1 MMMKIEKTPRPEYS
15 PFLRGVYFLEKLH
28 EPDIDSIAC
37 LCVQERFAQGSV
49 IFKEGAA
56 ADKFYIVMEGE
67 VDVWKD
73 YGDHGRSLLASHG
86 PGHFFGEMA
95 LVDELPRS
103 ATLLARTDTL
113 ALSIERDAFHT
124 LIRSNVSIA
133 LSVMKSISLMLRTS
147 NEAFVKDLTEQN
159 SRLEMAYSELKAAQ
173 TDSLRNE
180 RLSTIGKF
188 SSLILHDIRNPL
200 SVMKALAQMIDSKA
214 ENPLEV
220 HSGMSRMRAE
230 IFRMERLAAEF
241 LDYSRGEIRLSLG
254 VCTIQNLFQQVAEE
268 MENKFQKAGMV
279 LVLEDRIRG
288 AIVLDGE
295 RFVRVLLNLL
305 DNARKAMPSGGE
317 ARVLA
322 ERVAEE
328 LVFTVSDTGEG
339 MSEAVQAR
347 VFEPFFSNSG
357 RGGTGLGMLIVKN
370 IVEAHEG
377 SVEISSREGLGTTVR
392 ISIPAKV

>member
-1 MMMKIEKTPRPEYS
+1 MLGIDNAHPPEYS
-15 PFLRGVYFLEKLH
+15 PFLKRVYFLEKLH
-28 EPDIDSIAC
+28 EAEIDSIAR
-37 LCVQERFAQGSV
+37 LCVQERFPKGSV
-49 IFKEGAA
+49 IFIEGAA
-56 ADKFYIVMEGE
+56 ADKFHIVMDGE
-67 VDVWKD
+67 VEVWKD
-73 YGDHGRSLLASHG
+73 YGDHRRSLLASHG

-113 ALSIERDAFHT
+113 ALSIERDAFHA

-159 SRLEMAYSELKAAQ
+159 ARLELAYSKLKAAQ
-173 TDSLRNE
+173 NDSLRNE

-200 SVMKALAQMIDSKA
+200 SVMKALAELIDNSV
-214 ENPLEV
+214 ENSVDV
-220 HSGMSRMRAE
+220 HSGIERMRSE

-254 VCTIQNLFQQVAEE
+254 VCTVQNLFQQVAEA
-268 MENKFQKAGMV
+268 MENKFQKAGIE

-288 AIVLDGE
+288 AIVVDGD

-305 DNARKAMPSGGE
+305 DNARKALSSGVK
-317 ARVLA
+317 AQVLA
-322 ERVAEE
+322 ERGGDE
-328 LVFTVSDTGEG
+328 LVFTVSDNGEG
-339 MSEAVQAR
+339 MSDEVQAR

-357 RGGTGLGMLIVKN
+357 KGGTGLGMLIVKN

-377 SVEISSREGLGTTVR
+377 SVELFSKVGLGTSIR

>member
-1 MMMKIEKTPRPEYS
+1 MTGNENGHPPEYS
-15 PFLRGVYFLEKLH
+15 SFLKRVYFLEKLQ
-28 EPDIDSIAC
+28 EAEIDAIAR
-37 LCVQERFAQGSV
+37 LCVKERFLKDSV
-49 IFKEGAA
+49 IFIEGSA
-56 ADKFYIVMEGE
+56 ADKFYIVMDGE
-67 VDVWKD
+67 VEVWKD
-73 YGDHGRSLLASHG
+73 YGDQRKSLLASHG

-133 LSVMKSISLMLRTS
+133 MSVMKSISLMLRKS

-159 SRLEMAYSELKAAQ
+159 ARLEIAYAELKAAQ
-173 TDSLRNE
+173 NDSLRNE

-200 SVMKALAQMIDSKA
+200 SVMKALAELIDNSVG
-214 ENPLEV
+214 NPVDV
-220 HSGMSRMRAE
+220 HSGMVRMGSE
-230 IFRMERLAAEF
+230 ISRMERLAAEF

-254 VCTIQNLFQQVAEE
+254 VCTVKSIFQQVADG
-268 MENKFQKAGMV
+268 MDSKFQKAGIN
-279 LVLEDRIRG
+279 LELEDKVQG
-288 AIVLDGE
+288 SIVVDSE

-305 DNARKAMPSGGE
+305 DNARKAMPSGGR

-322 ERVAEE
+322 ERVGDE
-328 LVFTVSDTGEG
+328 LVFTVSDNGEG
-339 MSEAVQAR
+339 MSDAVQAR
-347 VFEPFFSNSG
+347 VFEPFFSDSG
-357 RGGTGLGMLIVKN
+357 KGGTGLGMLIVKN

-377 SVEISSREGLGTTVR
+377 SVELFSKVGVGTRIR
-392 ISIPAKV
+392 ISLPDKI

>member
-1 MMMKIEKTPRPEYS
+1 MRMEKEPLPEYS
-15 PFLRGVYFLEKLH
+15 PFLKRVYFLEKLH
-28 EPDIDSIAC
+28 VSEIDSIAR
-37 LCVQERFAQGSV
+37 LCIQEKFAKGSV
-49 IFKEGAA
+49 IFVEGAA
-56 ADKFYIVMEGE
+56 ADKFYIVMDGE

-73 YGDHGRSLLASHG
+73 YGDHRRRLLASHG

-159 SRLEMAYSELKAAQ
+159 ARLEMAYSELKAAQ
-173 TDSLRNE
+173 NDSLRNE

-200 SVMKALAQMIDSKA
+200 SVMKALAELIDDSA
-214 ENPLEV
+214 EKPVDV
-220 HSGMSRMRAE
+220 HSGMVRMRSE

-254 VCTIQNLFQQVAEE
+254 VCTVQNLFQQVAEG
-268 MENKFQKAGMV
+268 MGNKFQKSGIV
-279 LVLEDRIRG
+279 LVLEDKVRG
-288 AIVLDGE
+288 AIVVDGD

-305 DNARKAMPSGGE
+305 DNARKAMPTGGE
-317 ARVLA
+317 AHVLA
-322 ERVAEE
+322 ERDGDE
-328 LVFTVSDTGEG
+328 LIFTVSDTGEG
-339 MSEAVQAR
+339 MSKEVQAR

-357 RGGTGLGMLIVKN
+357 KGGTGLGMLIVKN

-377 SVEISSREGLGTTVR
+377 SVELFSELGSGTRIR
-392 ISIPAKV
+392 ISLPAKV